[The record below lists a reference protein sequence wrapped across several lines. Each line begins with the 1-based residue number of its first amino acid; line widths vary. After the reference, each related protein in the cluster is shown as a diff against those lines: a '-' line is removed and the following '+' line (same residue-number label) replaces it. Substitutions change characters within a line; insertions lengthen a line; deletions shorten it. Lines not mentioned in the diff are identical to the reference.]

1 MTKINSLTGM
11 PDLHDSED
19 KNSLS
24 STLFLIEKKLKKIF
38 TNFNYKEIRT
48 PILEQAELF
57 LRSVG
62 STSDIVNKE
71 IYSFKD
77 RNNKTIA
84 LRPEG
89 TASVIRSIIERKLEN
104 TTHKLWY
111 LGPMWRYER
120 PQKGRYRQFNQAGV
134 EILGIPEGLPE
145 FETISL
151 ICSIIQEF
159 NLKNCLIKINH
170 LGSPHVKEKFSSAL
184 VSFLNEYEHL
194 LDEKDK
200 LRLKTNPLR
209 VLDTKNLDTK
219 KILKMAPSIKDFIDQ
234 KSLILLEK
242 IKNQFSDICKIDIDY
257 SLVRGLD
264 YYSVFVFESISID
277 LGAQDS
283 FLGGG
288 RYDQL
293 SMQLGG
299 KEMPSIGFAIG
310 LERLSQIVDIE
321 TEAKIKISFII
332 ATGNLEEKA
341 YKISHH
347 IRRLNDRVV
356 IDCHLQDGSLKSKLR
371 KANKNNSDYAIII
384 GEQEI
389 ENNTLIIKSLKD
401 EKSDQKFVSFD
412 ELNSFFQAFKKGR
425 LKMNK
430 IHENNGVPGILI
442 KYKNYLFILLVAIF
456 LLIIFVF
463 TKTLFENKNN
473 ELAAEIYNEWE
484 LQLSNVNVDNDVISE
499 NLFNKLMSEYSTT
512 GYARIALLKQAS
524 IDINNENFEKALSRY
539 LVLIDLT
546 DGFKGNKLFNKIA
559 RINSARLYYNQEQY
573 DDALLLL
580 EKYTTQS
587 TDAIIHELIVD
598 ILKKQEKYKLA
609 REQYNQAKDKYTE
622 NLSLS
627 IINMKL
633 STIE

>member
-24 STLFLIEKKLKKIF
+24 SKLFLVEKKLKKIF

-151 ICSIIQEF
+151 ICLIIQEF

-170 LGSPHVKEKFSSAL
+170 LGSPQQKEKFSNAL
-184 VSFLNEYEHL
+184 VSFLDKYEHM

-209 VLDTKNLDTK
+209 VLDTKNLDTQ

-234 KSLILLEK
+234 KSLLLLDK
-242 IKNQFSDICKIDIDY
+242 IKSQFSDICKIEIDH

-264 YYSVFVFESISID
+264 YYSGFVFEAISFD

-293 SMQLGG
+293 SSQLGG

-310 LERLSQIVDIE
+310 LERLTEIVDIE
-321 TEAKIKISFII
+321 TDSKIKISFII
-332 ATGNLEEKA
+332 ATSNLEEKA

-347 IRRLNDRVV
+347 IRRLNDKVV
-356 IDCHLQDGSLKSKLR
+356 IDFNLQYGSIKSKLR

-389 ENNTLIIKSLKD
+389 QNNRLIIKSLKD
-401 EKSDQKFVSFD
+401 EQSDQKFVSFD
-412 ELNSFFQAFKKGR
+412 ELDSFFQA
-425 LKMNK
+425 L
-430 IHENNGVPGILI
+430 
-442 KYKNYLFILLVAIF
+442 
-456 LLIIFVF
+456 
-463 TKTLFENKNN
+463 
-473 ELAAEIYNEWE
+473 
-484 LQLSNVNVDNDVISE
+484 
-499 NLFNKLMSEYSTT
+499 
-512 GYARIALLKQAS
+512 
-524 IDINNENFEKALSRY
+524 
-539 LVLIDLT
+539 
-546 DGFKGNKLFNKIA
+546 
-559 RINSARLYYNQEQY
+559 
-573 DDALLLL
+573 
-580 EKYTTQS
+580 
-587 TDAIIHELIVD
+587 
-598 ILKKQEKYKLA
+598 
-609 REQYNQAKDKYTE
+609 
-622 NLSLS
+622 
-627 IINMKL
+627 
-633 STIE
+633 